1 MGIGTRMWPRMAGRS
16 LVFRLVRGVVSA
28 IAASYLLAVGALWYW
43 QATFI
48 FQPSAVVGVTPR
60 DLGVAFEQ
68 VALPIGRD
76 HLAGWWVPA
85 GNPQTATL
93 LYLHGNANN
102 VSANA
107 QQVVRFHNAGVNVFI
122 FDYRGYGESTGGPP
136 REKLVYEDAD
146 RAWTYLV
153 SERRLSPGTIAIY
166 GHSLGSAVA
175 VDLASRHPE
184 AGALIVEGVLTSI
197 ADLANEMAVGSFVPV
212 RLILTERF
220 DAISKIESV
229 HIPTLILEGD
239 SDRPVRARRLF
250 DSAREPKQ
258 LVLIPGGGH
267 EDSAEMNPKVYFGA
281 LDSFLSR
288 YHLRPEPAIVK

>member
-1 MGIGTRMWPRMAGRS
+1 MARRS
-16 LVFRLVRGVVSA
+16 RAFRLVRGLISA
-28 IAASYLLAVGALWYW
+28 IAATYLLIVSALWYW

-48 FQPSAVVGVTPR
+48 FRPSPVVDATPG
-60 DLGVAFEQ
+60 DSGVAFTK
-68 VALPIGRD
+68 VALPIGSGQ
-76 HLAGWWVPA
+76 LAGWWVPA

-102 VSANA
+102 VGANA
-107 QQVVRFHNAGVNVFI
+107 QETVRFHNAGLNVFI

-153 SERRLSPGTIAIY
+153 SERRISPATIAIY

-184 AGALIVEGVLTSI
+184 AGALIIEGVLTSI
-197 ADLANEMAVGSFVPV
+197 ADVANEMGAGSVLPV

-220 DAISKIESV
+220 DAISKIGSV

-239 SDRPVRARRLF
+239 SDRPLRARRLY
-250 DSAREPKQ
+250 DAARDPKQ
-258 LVLIPGGGH
+258 LALIPGGGH
-267 EDSAEMNPKVYFGA
+267 EDSAEMNPQVYFGA
-281 LDSFLSR
+281 LHSFLSQYR
-288 YHLRPEPAIVK
+288 LISEPTTVK

>member
-1 MGIGTRMWPRMAGRS
+1 MARRS
-16 LVFRLVRGVVSA
+16 LAFRLVRGLISA
-28 IAASYLLAVGALWYW
+28 IAATYLLIVSALWYW

-48 FQPSAVVGVTPR
+48 FRPSPVVDATPG
-60 DLGVAFEQ
+60 DLGVTFAR
-68 VALPIGRD
+68 VALPIGGGQ
-76 HLAGWWVPA
+76 LAGWWVPA
-85 GNPQTATL
+85 ENPQTATL

-102 VSANA
+102 VGANA
-107 QQVVRFHNAGVNVFI
+107 QEVARFHNAGLNVFI

-153 SERRLSPGTIAIY
+153 SERRISPATIAIY

-184 AGALIVEGVLTSI
+184 AGVLIIEGVLTSI
-197 ADLANEMAVGSFVPV
+197 ADVANEMWVGAVLPV
-212 RLILTERF
+212 HLILTERF
-220 DAISKIESV
+220 DAISKIGSV

-239 SDRPVRARRLF
+239 SDRPLRARRLY
-250 DSAREPKQ
+250 DAARDPKQ

-267 EDSAEMNPKVYFGA
+267 EDSAEKNPKFYFDA

-288 YHLRPEPAIVK
+288 YRLKSESTTAK

>member
-1 MGIGTRMWPRMAGRS
+1 MPRRS
-16 LVFRLVRGVVSA
+16 LWFRLAGGAISA
-28 IAASYLLAVGALWYW
+28 IAATYLLTVGALWYW

-48 FQPSAVVGVTPR
+48 FRPSPIVDVTPGDSGVT
-60 DLGVAFEQ
+60 FEK
-68 VALPIGRD
+68 VSLPISGAQ
-76 HLAGWWVPA
+76 LAGWWVPA
-85 GNPQTATL
+85 ENPQTATL

-102 VSANA
+102 VGANA
-107 QQVVRFHNAGVNVFI
+107 QEVVRFHHAGVNVFI

-136 REKLVYEDAD
+136 RERLMYEDAD

-153 SERRLSPGTIAIY
+153 SDRRLPPDTIAIY

-175 VDLASRHPE
+175 VDLASNHPE
-184 AGALIVEGVLTSI
+184 AGALIIEGVVTSI
-197 ADLANEMAVGSFVPV
+197 ADLANEMGVGSFLPV

-220 DAISKIESV
+220 DAISKIGSV

-239 SDRPVRARRLF
+239 SDRPLRARRLY

-267 EDSAEMNPKVYFGA
+267 EDSAELNPAVYFST
-281 LDSFLSR
+281 LDSFLLQHR
-288 YHLRPEPAIVK
+288 LRSKAATVK